1 MSSTLLLVD
10 LSALFWHN
18 WFSSKHQSIDAPFE
32 SVVGK
37 VRQLASKHSHVA
49 ICCDA
54 GRSFRY
60 ELEPEYK
67 AKRPPKDEAG
77 CAQLARVIGEL
88 RTMGFQ
94 VLEAAGFEGD
104 DLIATAV
111 AWAGEQDPP
120 VEVVIAGQDK
130 DLLSLLSDRVSLL
143 HIQTG
148 VVVRPDNVR
157 NKFGVGPE
165 QMRDY
170 LALVGDTA
178 DNIKGVPKIG
188 PEHAKRLLGEFGS
201 VQGIWAALEEKSDD
215 GSWKVR
221 PDSIRDSLMANVGVL
236 DHALKLVTL
245 RTDAP
250 ILEALANFELFSASR
265 VQPAPGEAKRVSDG
279 RREPPG
285 PARGQ
290 PPAKAPPSPPP
301 VQGSRPR
308 PPSRFSAASVTRAPD
323 RSAHRFIL
331 TGRSGVGKT
340 FLASTIPGVFI
351 VPIEEGLKGASPDH
365 EPAHFKE
372 VPRTI
377 GELHQAL
384 DVFMELNT
392 LDAEGKRQFP
402 HLVLDSLTGI
412 ERLVHEAACGAE
424 KVRHMEAKD
433 FKKVWSAA
441 EPFWFEV
448 QAKLDMIRRGG
459 VHIWII
465 AHSAEVVDASTT
477 TGEIFRR
484 WDIQLK
490 GTGTTGVEARQMWRT
505 WADHVFFLDWVVEV
519 QKGSKTARP
528 IGRYKGRILHTRES
542 ATHYAK
548 TRLRLPP
555 SLPATWEDLS
565 KAWSAGVSAPDTK
578 LRAEL
583 NALLPQLA
591 PEDRE
596 AIEAELGTATGNK
609 LAALVSRAHGM
620 LAVALED
627 GAEVD
632 AAE

>member
-1 MSSTLLLVD
+1 MPALLLVD
-10 LSALFWHN
+10 LSALFWWS

-32 SVVGK
+32 LVMGK
-37 VRQLASKHSHVA
+37 VRQLASKYSHVA

-77 CAQLARVIGEL
+77 CAQLARVIAEL
-88 RTMGFQ
+88 KTMGFQ
-94 VLEAAGFEGD
+94 VLEAGGFEAD
-104 DLIATAV
+104 DLIATA
-111 AWAGEQDPP
+111 AIWAGEQDPP

-143 HIQTG
+143 HIQNG
-148 VVVRPDNVR
+148 VLVRPDNVR
-157 NKFGVGPE
+157 SKFGVGPE

-178 DNIKGVPKIG
+178 DNIKGVPRIG
-188 PEHAKRLLGEFGS
+188 AEHAKRLLGEFGS
-201 VQGIWAALEEKSDD
+201 VAGLLKALDEKNDD

-221 PDSIRDSLMANVGVL
+221 PDGIRESLVANVGLL

-250 ILEALANFELFSASR
+250 ILDALAQFELFAASR
-265 VQPAPGEAKRVSDG
+265 IRPASGEAKPTTG
-279 RREPPG
+279 GKTQQP
-285 PARGQ
+285 PARSQ

-301 VQGSRPR
+301 TQQGSKPR
-308 PPSRFSAASVTRAPD
+308 SPSRFSAASVTRAPD
-323 RSAHRFIL
+323 RSKHKIIL

-340 FLASTIPGVFI
+340 YLVSTIPGVFI
-351 VPIEEGLKGASPDH
+351 VPIEEGLKGVSPDH

-372 VPRTI
+372 TPRTI
-377 GELHQAL
+377 GEFHQAL
-384 DVFMELNT
+384 DVFAELNT
-392 LDAEGKRQFP
+392 ADAEGRRQFP
-402 HLVLDSLTGI
+402 HLALDSLSGI

-441 EPFWFEV
+441 EPFWFDV
-448 QAKLDMIRRGG
+448 QAKLDAIRRTG
-459 VHIWII
+459 VNIWII
-465 AHSAEVVDASTT
+465 AHSAETTDASTT
-477 TGEIFRR
+477 SGEFYRR

-490 GTGTTGVEARQMWRT
+490 GTGTTGVEARQLWRT
-505 WADHVFFLDWVVEV
+505 WADHVFFLDWAVEV
-519 QKGSKTARP
+519 QKGTKSSRS

-542 ATHYAK
+542 AGYYAK

-555 SLPATWEDLS
+555 SLPATWEDLA
-565 KAWSAGVSAPDTK
+565 KAWAAGVAAPDTK

-583 NALLPQLA
+583 NEILPQLA
-591 PEDRE
+591 SEDRA
-596 AIEAELGTATGNK
+596 AIEAELETATGNK
-609 LAALVSRAHGM
+609 LSALVSRAQGM

-627 GAEVD
+627 APAAD

>member
-1 MSSTLLLVD
+1 MTTALLLVD
-10 LSALFWHN
+10 LSALFWWS

-32 SVVGK
+32 LVLGK
-37 VRQLASKHSHVA
+37 VRQLASRYSHVA
-49 ICCDA
+49 VCCDA

-60 ELEPEYK
+60 ELDPEYK
-67 AKRPPKDEAG
+67 GKRPPKDEAG
-77 CAQLARVIGEL
+77 CAQLARVIAEL
-88 RTMGFQ
+88 KAMGFQ
-94 VLEAAGFEGD
+94 VLEAGGFEGD
-104 DLIATAV
+104 DLIATVA
-111 AWAGEQDPP
+111 AWACEQDPP
-120 VEVVIAGQDK
+120 IEVVIAGQDK

-143 HIQTG
+143 HIQNG
-148 VVVRPDNVR
+148 VLVRPENVR
-157 NKFGVGPE
+157 VKFGVGPE

-188 PEHAKRLLGEFGS
+188 AEHAKRLLGEFGS
-201 VQGIWAALEEKSDD
+201 VTRLLRALDEKNDD

-221 PDSIRDSLMANVGVL
+221 PDSIRESLLANVGLL
-236 DHALKLVTL
+236 DQALKLVTL

-250 ILEALANFELFSASR
+250 ILEALAKFDLCSASR
-265 VQPAPGEAKRVSDG
+265 IRPVSDEG
-279 RREPPG
+279 RPTSDGKAQQPPT
-285 PARGQ
+285 RSQ

-301 VQGSRPR
+301 AQASRPR

-323 RSAHRFIL
+323 RSKHKIIF

-340 FLASTIPGVFI
+340 HFVSTIPGVFI

-372 VPRTI
+372 TPRTI

-384 DVFMELNT
+384 DVFAELNSA
-392 LDAEGKRQFP
+392 DAEGRRQFP
-402 HLVLDSLTGI
+402 HLALDSLSGI

-448 QAKLDMIRRGG
+448 QAKLDAIRRTG

-465 AHSAEVVDASTT
+465 AHSAETVDASTT
-477 TGEIFRR
+477 SGEIYRR

-490 GTGTTGVEARQMWRT
+490 GTGTTGVEARQMWRA
-505 WADHVFFLDWVVEV
+505 WADHVFFLDWAVEV
-519 QKGSKTARP
+519 QKGSKTSRA

-542 ATHYAK
+542 ASYYAK

-555 SLPATWEDLS
+555 SLPATWEDLA
-565 KAWSAGVSAPDTK
+565 KAWAAGVAAPDAK

-583 NALLPQLA
+583 NEVLPQLA

-596 AIEAELGTATGNK
+596 AIEAELGTAAGNK
-609 LAALVSRAHGM
+609 LSALVSRAHGM

-627 GAEVD
+627 APAAD

>member
-1 MSSTLLLVD
+1 MSAAFLLVD
-10 LSALFWHN
+10 LSALFWHS
-18 WFSSKHQSIDAPFE
+18 WFSSKHQAIDAPFE
-32 SVVGK
+32 LVIGK
-37 VRQLASKHSHVA
+37 VRQLASKYSHVA

-60 ELEPEYK
+60 ELDPEYK
-67 AKRPPKDEAG
+67 AKRPPKDEVG
-77 CAQLARVIGEL
+77 SAQLVRVIGEL
-88 RTMGFQ
+88 KSMGFQ

-104 DLIATAV
+104 DLIATAA

-120 VEVVIAGQDK
+120 IEVIIAGQDK

-143 HIQTG
+143 HIQNG
-148 VVVRPDNVR
+148 VVVRPGNVR
-157 NKFGVGPE
+157 VKFGVDPE

-201 VQGIWAALEEKSDD
+201 AAGLLKALDEKNND

-221 PDSIRDSLMANVGVL
+221 PDGIRESLITNVGVL

-250 ILEALANFELFSASR
+250 IWEALEKFELFSVSR
-265 VQPAPGEAKRVSDG
+265 IGPMSGEGRPASDG
-279 RREPPG
+279 KAQQP
-285 PARGQ
+285 PARSL

-301 VQGSRPR
+301 AQVSKPR

-323 RSAHRFIL
+323 RSKHRLIL

-340 FLASTIPGVFI
+340 HLVSTIPGVFI
-351 VPIEEGLKGASPDH
+351 VPIEEGLKGVSPDH

-372 VPRTI
+372 TPRTI
-377 GELHQAL
+377 GELHRAL
-384 DVFMELNT
+384 DVFAELNT
-392 LDAEGKRQFP
+392 VDSEGRRQFP
-402 HLVLDSLTGI
+402 HLALDSLSGI

-448 QAKLDMIRRGG
+448 QEKLDAIRRTG
-459 VHIWII
+459 VHIWIV
-465 AHSAEVVDASTT
+465 AHSAETVDASTT
-477 TGEIFRR
+477 SGEIYRR

-505 WADHVFFLDWVVEV
+505 WADHVFFLDWAVEV
-519 QKGSKTARP
+519 QKGSKTSRA

-542 ATHYAK
+542 ASYYAK

-555 SLPATWEDLS
+555 SLPAAWEDLA
-565 KAWSAGVSAPDTK
+565 KAWAAGVAAPDTK

-583 NALLPQLA
+583 NEVLPQLA
-591 PEDRE
+591 PEDRA
-596 AIEAELGTATGNK
+596 AIEAELETATGNK
-609 LAALVSRAHGM
+609 LSALVSRAQGM

-627 GAEVD
+627 APVID

>member
-1 MSSTLLLVD
+1 MAALLLLD
-10 LSALFWHN
+10 LSALFWFN
-18 WFSSKHQSIDAPFE
+18 WFSSKHQSIDAPYE
-32 SVVGK
+32 AVIGK

-60 ELEPEYK
+60 EIEPEYK

-77 CAQLARVIGEL
+77 CAQLARVVAEL

-94 VLEAAGFEGD
+94 VLEVGGFEGD
-104 DLIATAV
+104 DLIATAA

-120 VEVVIAGQDK
+120 IEVVIAGQDK
-130 DLLSLLSDRVSLL
+130 DLLALLNDRVSLL
-143 HIQTG
+143 HVQTG

-188 PEHAKRLLGEFGS
+188 AEHAKRLLGEFGS
-201 VQGIWAALEEKSDD
+201 VEGIWKAVNEKNDD

-221 PDSIRDSLMANVGVL
+221 PDSIRESLLANVGLL

-250 ILEALANFELFSASR
+250 ILDALEKFEQFSTSHVRPVSGKA
-265 VQPAPGEAKRVSDG
+265 AP
-279 RREPPG
+279 P
-285 PARGQ
+285 PARSQ

-301 VQGSRPR
+301 TQGSKPR
-308 PPSRFSAASVTRAPD
+308 PQPRFSAASVTRAPD
-323 RSAHRFIL
+323 RSKHKIIL
-331 TGRSGVGKT
+331 TGRSGIGKT
-340 FLASTIPGVFI
+340 HLVSTIPGVFI
-351 VPIEEGLKGASPDH
+351 VPIEEGLKGVSPDH

-372 VPRTI
+372 TPRTLA
-377 GELHQAL
+377 ELHQAL
-384 DVFMELNT
+384 DVFAELNT
-392 LDAEGKRQFP
+392 ADVEGRRQFP
-402 HLVLDSLTGI
+402 HLALDSLSGI

-424 KVRHMEAKD
+424 KVRHMDAKD
-433 FKKVWSAA
+433 YKKVWSAA

-448 QAKLDMIRRGG
+448 QAKLDAIRRSG

-465 AHSAEVVDASTT
+465 AHAAETVDASTT
-477 TGEIFRR
+477 SGDLYRR

-490 GTGTTGVEARQMWRT
+490 GTGTTGVEARQMWRA
-505 WADHVFFLDWVVEV
+505 WADHVLFLDWVVEV
-519 QKGSKTARP
+519 QKGSKTSRSL
-528 IGRYKGRILHTRES
+528 GRYKGRILYTRES
-542 ATHYAK
+542 ATYYAK

-555 SLPATWEDLS
+555 SLPATWEDLA
-565 KAWSAGVSAPDTK
+565 KAWAAGVIAPDTK

-583 NALLPQLA
+583 NEILPQLA
-591 PEDRE
+591 PEDRA
-596 AIEAELGTATGNK
+596 AIEAELETATGNK
-609 LAALVSRAHGM
+609 LAALVSRAQGM

-627 GAEVD
+627 APEVD